1 MLPKVLRGDS
11 IIASRPSILWVR
23 RRGRWV
29 YTFFLILRDGKL
41 GGGRYLI
48 RIRDITVKN
57 SIKYFSINGKIK
69 NISYGYISISSGPH
83 QDFDSLL

>member
-11 IIASRPSILWVR
+11 IIASRP
-23 RRGRWV
+23 RGRWV

-48 RIRDITVKN
+48 RVRDITVKN
-57 SIKYFSINGKIK
+57 SIKYFSINGNIK
-69 NISYGYISISSGPH
+69 NISYGYISISSGPP